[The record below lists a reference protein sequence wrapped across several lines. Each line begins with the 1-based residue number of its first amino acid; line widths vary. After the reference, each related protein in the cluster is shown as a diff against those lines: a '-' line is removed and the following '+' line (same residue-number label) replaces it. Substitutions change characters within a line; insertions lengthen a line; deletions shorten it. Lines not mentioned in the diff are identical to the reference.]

1 MNSDPGDLLVF
12 ATDGSLIQSLPFFL
26 PPVILIGGL
35 LFITMRDRRRRREA
49 SE

>member
-1 MNSDPGDLLVF
+1 MRADLGDLLVF

-35 LFITMRDRRRRREA
+35 LVITMRDRRRRRAE